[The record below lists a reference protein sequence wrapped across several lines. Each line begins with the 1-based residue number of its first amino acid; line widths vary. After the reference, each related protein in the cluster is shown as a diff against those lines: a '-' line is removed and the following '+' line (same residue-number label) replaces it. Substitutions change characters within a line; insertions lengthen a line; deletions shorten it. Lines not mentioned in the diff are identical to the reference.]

1 VKAGFMGL
9 QETQKLI
16 QRRHRLMTKLFFPS
30 RQDSEPP
37 MSSTGAK
44 AEQPGRAFWP
54 TNFRQCFSASGTILE
69 HVLSRCL

>member
-1 VKAGFMGL
+1 VKAGFMCL

-16 QRRHRLMTKLFFPS
+16 QRRHGLMTKLFFPS

-37 MSSTGAK
+37 MSSTGAN
-44 AEQPGRAFWP
+44 AEQPGRAFRP
-54 TNFRQCFSASGTILE
+54 TNFRQYFSASGTNLE